1 MSAFVGRTLRET
13 RQARGLTLEEIAQAT
28 HIRLHFLQAMEAG
41 DFDALPS
48 PVQVKGFL
56 RSYAGYLN
64 LDAGSLLATLGG
76 DSPQGPG
83 EESKELP
90 DPTSESADTPLQVPV
105 TRFEDVGQRLR
116 AQREVLGLSINEV
129 ERHTHLR
136 VRYLEALEEG
146 DMANLP
152 SPVQGRG
159 MLNNY
164 AEFLGLDPEPLLLLF
179 AEGLQSRLVERQ
191 PQAASSPREAVT
203 RSVLPKRRRLTRDIL
218 IGGLLVIGLIAFS
231 IWGILRVTA
240 TRAGTQTLPTPPSI
254 ADVLLP
260 SATAT
265 QVPTLTPTLPPP
277 PQEQPA
283 EDVVLPTVEE
293 TQIVLLPPNAD
304 GPIRVQIV
312 IQQRA
317 WMRVSVDGEIAFEG
331 RVIPGSAYAF
341 AGDEIIE
348 ILTGSGSALQLFYN
362 DQDLGV
368 LGRFGEVIDY
378 VITID
383 GVQTPTPTITFTPT
397 LTDTPE
403 ATPTLTPTP

>member
-1 MSAFVGRTLRET
+1 MSATVGRTLREA
-13 RQARGLTLEEIAQAT
+13 RQARKLTLEEISQAT
-28 HIRLHFLQAMEAG
+28 HIRLHFLRAMEAG

-56 RSYAGYLN
+56 RSYAGLLN
-64 LDAGSLLATLGG
+64 LDVESLLDALGG
-76 DSPQGPG
+76 GSPTGLKAESEETSATINEPADSPP
-83 EESKELP
+83 E
-90 DPTSESADTPLQVPV
+90 APV
-105 TRFEDVGQRLR
+105 SSFEDVGQRLR
-116 AQREVLGLSINEV
+116 AQREVLGLSIDEV

-136 VRYLEALEEG
+136 ARYLEALEDG
-146 DMANLP
+146 DLAELP

-179 AEGLQSRLVERQ
+179 ADGLQSRLVERQ
-191 PQAASSPREAVT
+191 PRATSPPQEVARAVQP
-203 RSVLPKRRRLTRDIL
+203 RRRRLSRDIL
-218 IGGLLVIGLIAFS
+218 IGGWLAIVLIAFS
-231 IWGILRVTA
+231 VWGILRISEM
-240 TRAGTQTLPTPPSI
+240 RASHEIPPTPPSI
-254 ADVLLP
+254 AEVLLP
-260 SATAT
+260 SATST
-265 QVPTLTPTLPPP
+265 QEPALTATLPQP

-293 TQIVLLPPNAD
+293 TQVVLIPENAN
-304 GPIRVQIV
+304 GPVRVQIV

-317 WMRVSVDGEIAFEG
+317 WVRVNVDGDIVFEE

-341 AGDEIIE
+341 AGDEIVE
-348 ILTGSGSALQLFYN
+348 ILTGNGAAIQLFYS
-362 DQDLGV
+362 DQDLGL
-368 LGRFGEVIDY
+368 LGRYGEVIDY

-397 LTDTPE
+397 FTDTPE